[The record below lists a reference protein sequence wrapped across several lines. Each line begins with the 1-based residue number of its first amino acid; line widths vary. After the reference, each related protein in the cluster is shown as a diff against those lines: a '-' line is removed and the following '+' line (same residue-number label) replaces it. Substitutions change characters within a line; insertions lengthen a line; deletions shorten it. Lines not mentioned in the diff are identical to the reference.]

1 MEKEC
6 NFEVEEKIHVLK
18 NFYYLEIIA
27 VDYSSII
34 YFDSLIKAFEDGKN
48 RHFKIKNDANNK
60 HIYFNLEQ
68 HQNLYE
74 IRFLNTENTR
84 YLFYKKKKYIEII
97 DKSGKKFEY
106 KIYRDEQLL
115 ELVKKHFQKRQYSLT
130 NNLGENIKNKDIYKY
145 DSIKIKYN
153 DSQNEN
159 FVNLF
164 EMNNKKKTSEKYS
177 LTLNFDNYFNVKD
190 DDFSYIETN
199 EREELEKKLLDFVI
213 DSESKIFCLTGISGT
228 GKSITLLHFLK
239 NYNTLLRCYFNV
251 RELFKFGDEELLFK
265 EAFKLFT
272 DNNQFSETINE
283 LKKQNFKNIWDKI
296 LFILERLSDLTTKI
310 LVFDQ
315 YKTNYDPNFANIT
328 YICNHLEN
336 VKIILCSSINDDNL
350 RTNVIETNWLTKIN
364 NKNIF
369 KFHYIENNLVN
380 LEESLKANK
389 DLHSLMKD
397 FDYSP
402 KIVNIFKT
410 KYNDCSENT
419 KKEFI
424 KEILDFYTNNITNFY
439 IERKIHIYEK
449 YKIIVTYIENE
460 ELLNIRQF
468 IEILDFLPLKY
479 IRIIKKDDM
488 FIIKYAFPF
497 LYYPFR
503 FVYLNELK
511 SFARLDISNSNKNS
525 QIGNYI
531 DDLVN
536 LKFDILNEFDGKK
549 IKKKIIV
556 DRISGFQ
563 KVFQAINENN
573 YGSEYKLF
581 FISYFNKIEKEFN
594 AKDIFDG
601 TSIIF
606 IEQYY
611 QGKDFDGGLLIPFNN
626 IEGNF
631 ELYIYQTSVN
641 KKEHFTRNYIYSRY
655 QKIKNEFEE
664 KFGIK
669 IVNGYFSYILLFENP
684 DIRTATHC
692 VNNYLNYIYYSL
704 NKNEFVDSNNK
715 KISQFLTR
723 NSLIYESSEIS
734 YFSDFQKEFDFFK
747 NCLMYNKAEKQFFN
761 LKATKNISYLNKKI
775 KLVFESDD
783 IKDKE
788 KLESIM
794 EKSKNVINE
803 INMKIKNNNKM
814 IEKIKSLNIKE
825 EEYEKNLLKK
835 DSEIKIITCNSLKEA
850 KKNSNE
856 YSKKLK
862 YIQDKFEK
870 LKDILIYFNQDVKE
884 FLNFENEELI
894 ITSDKVSYN
903 VQNKIK
909 YQDLPEYISKH
920 LEGYSKYRELGN
932 TFILGL
938 DVDKN
943 LPNCFLFNK
952 KGENDYRYLIYYE
965 GKNIIK
971 INLNNGTTFDE
982 KDSNDYINDQMNNL
996 LTCHY
1001 IKLKE

>member
-6 NFEVEEKIHVLK
+6 NFEVKEKIHGLK

-27 VDYSSII
+27 LDYSSII
-34 YFDSLIKAFEDGKN
+34 YFDSLIKAFEESKD
-48 RHFKIKNDANNK
+48 RHFKIKNDINNK
-60 HIYFNLEQ
+60 YIYFNLEDCKS
-68 HQNLYE
+68 LYK
-74 IRFLNTENTR
+74 ISFQNTEKTI
-84 YLFYKKKKYIEII
+84 YLFYKKKKNIEII

-106 KIYRDEQLL
+106 KIYRNEQLVK
-115 ELVKKHFQKRQYSLT
+115 LVEKHFEKNQYFIT
-130 NNLGENIKNKDIYKY
+130 NNLGKNIKNKDIYKY

-164 EMNNKKKTSEKYS
+164 EMNKEKINSEKYS

-199 EREELEKKLLDFVI
+199 ERNELEEKLFNFVI
-213 DSESKIFCLTGISGT
+213 EPESKIFCLTGISGA

-239 NYNTLLRCYFNV
+239 TYNTLFRCYFNV
-251 RELFKFGDEELLFK
+251 RELFKFGDDDLLFK

-272 DNNQFSETINE
+272 DNIKFLETINE

-296 LFILERLSDLTTKI
+296 LFILKRLSSLTNII

-328 YICNHLEN
+328 YIYHHLEN
-336 VKIILCSSINDDNL
+336 AKIILCSSINDDNL

-369 KFHYIENNLVN
+369 KFYYIENNLVN
-380 LEESLKANK
+380 LEESLKTNK
-389 DLHSLMKD
+389 DLYNLMKD

-402 KIVNIFKT
+402 KIVNIFKLN
-410 KYNDCSENT
+410 YDDCSENN
-419 KKEFI
+419 KEKFI
-424 KEILDFYTNNITNFY
+424 KEILDFYIHNITNFY

-479 IRIIKKDDM
+479 IRVIKNDDM
-488 FIIKYAFPF
+488 LIIKYAFPF
-497 LYYPFR
+497 LYYPFK
-503 FVYLNELK
+503 FVYLEELK

-525 QIGNYI
+525 QIGNFI

-536 LKFDILNEFDGKK
+536 LKFDIHNEFEDKI

-581 FISYFNKIEKEFN
+581 FTYYFNKIEKEFD

-601 TSIIF
+601 KSIIF
-606 IEQYY
+606 IEQYF

-641 KKEHFTRNYIYSRY
+641 KRENFTRNYIDSRY
-655 QKIKNEFEE
+655 KEIKKEFEE

-692 VNNYLNYIYYSL
+692 QNNYLNYIYYSL
-704 NKNEFVDSNNK
+704 NTNEFVDSNNK
-715 KISQFLTR
+715 KISKFLTR
-723 NSLIYESSEIS
+723 NSLIYDSLEIS
-734 YFSDFQKEFDFFK
+734 DFSNYQKQFDFFK
-747 NCLMYNKAEKQFFN
+747 NCLMYNKTEKQLYN
-761 LKATKNISYLNKKI
+761 LNSSKNTTYLTKKI

-788 KLESIM
+788 KLESIIA
-794 EKSKNVINE
+794 KSKNVINE

-814 IEKIKSLNIKE
+814 IEKIKSFNINE
-825 EEYEKNLLKK
+825 EDYDKNLLKN
-835 DSEIKIITCNSLKEA
+835 DSEIKIKTCNSLKEA
-850 KKNSNE
+850 KKNSKE

-862 YIQDKFEK
+862 YFQDKFDK
-870 LKDILIYFNQDVKE
+870 LKEILIYFNQDVKK
-884 FLNFENEELI
+884 FLDVENEELI
-894 ITSDKVSYN
+894 ITSDKISYN

-909 YQDLPEYISKH
+909 YQALPNYISKH
-920 LEGYSKYRELGN
+920 LQGYSKYRELGN
-932 TFILGL
+932 TFFLGL
-938 DVDKN
+938 NVEKK
-943 LPNCFLFNK
+943 LPYCFLFNK
-952 KGENDYRYLIYYE
+952 KDDNDYRYLIYYKE
-965 GKNIIK
+965 EKIFK
-971 INLNNGTTFDE
+971 INLKNDTAFNE
-982 KDSNDYINDQMNNL
+982 KDSNDYINDQMSNL
-996 LTCHY
+996 LNCHY
-1001 IKLKE
+1001 IQLK